1 MIDFYRKSF
10 IEYLGSQNLTK
21 SKSNLYEPINY
32 LLTLEGKRF
41 RPILTLISADCFGGE
56 IKDSLPAALSVELF
70 HNFTLMH
77 DDIMDSAP
85 LRRGKVT
92 VHEKWNIN
100 AAILSG
106 DAMLIK
112 SYESLQY
119 YENKLHILLFKL
131 LNKTALEVCEGQQL
145 DINFQT
151 NENVTLE
158 DYIKMIKLKTAVLI
172 ACSIKMGAII
182 AGASKKDS
190 QLIYDFGIIIGLA
203 FQIKDD
209 FLDVYG
215 DIKSFGKKIGGDI
228 LENKKTI
235 LFHNAYSKTSTQ
247 NKALLKK
254 YFSDSYDGNKNNKIN
269 DVKRIY
275 DDSGAKLE
283 TKVLIKEYLEQ
294 AKKKINEI
302 SILKGKKKIL
312 IDFVDNYISF

>member
-10 IEYLGSQNLTK
+10 LNYLDSQNLTK

-32 LLTLEGKRF
+32 LLNLEGKRF
-41 RPILTLISADCFGGE
+41 RPILTLISADCFGGK

-85 LRRGKVT
+85 LRRGKAT
-92 VHEKWNIN
+92 VHEKWNVN

-119 YENKLHILLFKL
+119 YKKELHILLFEL

-145 DINFQT
+145 DINFET
-151 NENVTLE
+151 NEKVTLE
-158 DYIKMIKLKTAVLI
+158 DYISMIKLKTAVLI
-172 ACSIKMGAII
+172 ACSLKMGAIT
-182 AGASKKDS
+182 AGASKIDS

-209 FLDVYG
+209 FLDIYG

-228 LENKKTI
+228 IENKKTI
-235 LFHNAYSKTSTQ
+235 LFHNAYLNTSSKNKAILKKCFSNSYEGNIETKIKTVKKIYTDSGSKSATQ
-247 NKALLKK
+247 N
-254 YFSDSYDGNKNNKIN
+254 
-269 DVKRIY
+269 
-275 DDSGAKLE
+275 
-283 TKVLIKEYLEQ
+283 LIKDYLKQ
-294 AKKKINEI
+294 AKRKVNEI
-302 SILKGKKKIL
+302 SIQDKKKKIL
-312 IDFVDNYISF
+312 IEFVDNYISF

>member
-10 IEYLGSQNLTK
+10 LNYLDSQNLTK

-32 LLTLEGKRF
+32 LLNLEGKRF
-41 RPILTLISADCFGGE
+41 RPILTLISADCFGGK

-85 LRRGKVT
+85 LRRGKAT
-92 VHEKWNIN
+92 VHEKWNVN

-119 YENKLHILLFKL
+119 YKKELHISLFEL

-145 DINFQT
+145 DINFET
-151 NENVTLE
+151 IEKVTLE
-158 DYIKMIKLKTAVLI
+158 DYIRMIKLKTAVLI
-172 ACSIKMGAII
+172 ACSLKMGAIT
-182 AGASKKDS
+182 AGASKIDS

-209 FLDVYG
+209 FLDIYG
-215 DIKSFGKKIGGDI
+215 DLKSFGKKIGGDI
-228 LENKKTI
+228 IENKKTI
-235 LFHNAYSKTSTQ
+235 LFHNAYLNTSTE
-247 NKALLKK
+247 NKAILNK
-254 YFSDSYDGNKNNKIN
+254 YFSNSYEGNIETKI
-269 DVKRIY
+269 KTIKQIY
-275 DDSGAKLE
+275 TDSGAKSA
-283 TKVLIKEYLEQ
+283 TKNLIKDYLKQ
-294 AKKKINEI
+294 AKRKINEI
-302 SILKGKKKIL
+302 SIQDKKKKIL